1 MKEKGYV
8 MHVQRFSLNDG
19 PGIRSTAFLKG
30 CSLRCAWCHNPESW
44 KTEPQTLYYEKKCV
58 HCGACARGGAE
69 ACLYGARVMVGR
81 LCSAEELVTLLLRDM
96 RFFARGGGVTFSGG
110 ETLLQADFTAV
121 CLRELKKAGVH
132 TCVDTAL
139 HVPAEAVQAVIPY
152 TDLFLADLKSIN
164 PDVHRQITGA
174 GNHMILDN
182 LRLIS
187 RTGIPMWIRMPLA
200 AGINDSPEDLRKTA
214 DFLSGL
220 AGVVR
225 VDLLPVLDHADE
237 KYRALGLEPP
247 RFSRDVDVA
256 ALIHRAAGYL
266 DTDSR
271 GTLPLHQII

>member
-1 MKEKGYV
+1 

-44 KTEPQTLYYEKKCV
+44 VRDPQELYYEKKCV

-69 ACLYGARVMVGR
+69 ACLYGARVTVGR
-81 LCSAEELVTLLLRDM
+81 LCSVTELVSLLLRDQ
-96 RFFARGGGVTFSGG
+96 RFFVHGGGVTFSGG
-110 ETLLQADFTAV
+110 EALLQAGFTAA
-121 CLRELKKAGVH
+121 CLQEMKQRGIH

-139 HVPAEAVQAVIPY
+139 HVPPESVQAVIPY

-174 GNHMILDN
+174 DNRIILEN
-182 LRLIS
+182 LQMIS
-187 RTGIPMWIRMPLA
+187 RMGTPMWIRMPLA
-200 AGINDSPEDLRKTA
+200 AGVNDSPDDLRKAA
-214 DFLSGL
+214 DFLTGL
-220 AGVVR
+220 DGVVR

-247 RFSRDVDVA
+247 RFSQGVDLAGLIQQA
-256 ALIHRAAGYL
+256 AEFL
-266 DTDSR
+266 DTASR
-271 GTLPLHQII
+271 GTLPLHKMI

>member
-187 RTGIPMWIRMPLA
+187 RTG
-200 AGINDSPEDLRKTA
+200 